1 MLFLRAARTGVLP
14 RSLTASVAQER
25 LHKAQG
31 RHHAPDAL
39 AGDRVEAGRVLGERL
54 ATLKP
59 VKPAVLAMPRGGVL
73 VAADTARALHA
84 LLNPLMVRITDAPG
98 QREPAVTAVVD
109 GGHPEIVVDGE
120 TLRLSVADQ
129 AYVKAEAEHEPKE
142 IERRRARY
150 LLCRAP
156 VPLAGKSVVIVDDKI
171 ATGTKLRPALK
182 AP

>member
-1 MLFLRAARTGVLP
+1 MA
-14 RSLTASVAQER
+14 
-25 LHKAQG
+25 
-31 RHHAPDAL
+31 
-39 AGDRVEAGRVLGERL
+39 GERL
-54 ATLKP
+54 AALKL
-59 VKPAVLAMPRGGVL
+59 VKTAVLTLPRGGVL
-73 VAADTARALHA
+73 VAADTVRAPHA
-84 LLNPLMVRITDAPG
+84 PLNPLMVRTIGAPG
-98 QREPAVTAVVD
+98 QRELAVAAVFD

-120 TLRLSVADQ
+120 TLRLSVADR
-129 AYVKAEAEHEPKE
+129 AYVEAEAEAEHGPKE